1 MKALGPRS
9 VGDLVVA
16 VLADDGAA
24 LATGVA
30 GAIGNV
36 VFMIVPFLLQ
46 RSVSSVHTQMALRI
60 KYSGLR
66 AADQEL
72 RG

>member
-1 MKALGPRS
+1 
-9 VGDLVVA
+9 
-16 VLADDGAA
+16 
-24 LATGVA
+24 
-30 GAIGNV
+30 
-36 VFMIVPFLLQ
+36 VFMIVPSLLQ

-72 RG
+72 RGQVVSSQGRTA